1 MLIRE
6 KIYIKSL
13 KRKREISIYLP
24 DDYQTTD
31 KKYPVLFI
39 NDGQN
44 AFFDEESY
52 LGTSWHFIESVQ
64 AMNIDIVMVAIPCH
78 FKPLKREDEY
88 GPWVISKELAKEFN
102 TDRKLGG
109 EGKQYV
115 SFLVKQLKPYIDS
128 RFLTN
133 PNDYGIV
140 GSSMGGLISFYAFLR
155 YPRVFKRC
163 AILSTAFWI
172 YEKQFKNMIR
182 FSRIKNNSL
191 YMDVGGNEGDD
202 RYIPSNEAIKKALQG
217 KIRHFEYHY
226 FAYDDHS
233 EASWARRVPYFL
245 KMFYR

>member
-6 KIYIKSL
+6 YIYIKSL
-13 KRKREISIYLP
+13 KRKRELLIYLP
-24 DDYQTTD
+24 DDYEISG
-31 KKYPVLFI
+31 KRYPVLFI

-44 AFFDEESY
+44 AFIDEESY
-52 LGTSWHFIESVQ
+52 LGVSWGFIESVQ
-64 AMNIDIVMVAIPCH
+64 AMNIDIIMVAIPCNY
-78 FKPLKREDEY
+78 KPLKREDEY
-88 GPWVISKELAKEFN
+88 GPWHIKKEIAREFG
-102 TDRKLGG
+102 TEKLGG

-115 SFLVKQLKPYIDS
+115 SFLVKQLKPYIDN
-128 RFLTN
+128 RFPTN
-133 PNDYGIV
+133 VDDYGIV

-172 YEKQFKNMIR
+172 YEKQFKNMLR

-191 YMDVGGNEGDD
+191 YMDVGGIEGDD
-202 RYIPSNEAIKKALQG
+202 RYIPSNEAIKNSLYG
-217 KIRHFEYHY
+217 KIKHFEYHY